1 MKKNIYV
8 IHTNEKSRV
17 VKFKD
22 ESKLLI
28 GCVPSIK
35 GQRFHIY
42 ITNDEKPKHLD
53 YYITKIKDSNG
64 ERYSVGQRLDT
75 NDSDYSN
82 CKKIILT
89 TDQNLI
95 KDGVQS
101 IDDNFLN
108 WFVKNPSCESVEV
121 YEVGGKLF
129 AEPIIPQEE
138 PEQEPCGTCGK
149 TLREQMKGCNE
160 ITCYRQF
167 LPKQESIEE
176 AAEKYENSFT
186 QPNGTESTDFIA
198 GAKSM
203 IPIIKELGEAL
214 RKAQNKYVNPKRT
227 LMGGDIENS
236 DYLEIE
242 KTLHKYKQYIQ

>member
-1 MKKNIYV
+1 MKQNIFALP
-8 IHTNEKSRV
+8 TNGESRV

-42 ITNDEKPKHLD
+42 ITNDEISGFENNIWVIRGKRVWLWQNTMALDFNNKP
-53 YYITKIKDSNG
+53 
-64 ERYSVGQRLDT
+64 
-75 NDSDYSN
+75 
-82 CKKIILT
+82 KKIILT
-89 TDQNLI
+89 TDPKLI
-95 KDGVQS
+95 ADGVQS

-214 RKAQNKYVNPKRT
+214 QKAQNKYVNPKRT